1 MEIPE
6 SKYEFHHR
14 LPVQMRF
21 TDIDVFGH
29 VNNNV
34 YLQYFDLGKL
44 GYINASLGS
53 LFDPKEK
60 ALVVA
65 NLNCDFCHPTVYGD
79 EIEVVTRTDSIG
91 AHSITLEQ
99 SVMSRATRQVKC
111 VCRTV
116 MVGFDVKAGSVI
128 EIPAGWHARISAFE
142 GREIQVTGNP

>member
-1 MEIPE
+1 MEVPQ
-6 SKYEFHHR
+6 SKYDFHHR

-44 GYINASLGS
+44 EYINASLGS

-65 NLNCDFCHPTVYGD
+65 SLSCDFYYPTLYGED
-79 EIEVVTRTDSIG
+79 IEVVTRVDNIG
-91 AHSITLEQ
+91 LHSITLEQ
-99 SVMSRATRQVKC
+99 RVVAKASGQVKC
-111 VCRTV
+111 ICRTV
-116 MVGFDVKAGSVI
+116 MVGYDVRMGASM
-128 EIPAGWHARISAFE
+128 EIPAGWHGRISEFE
-142 GREIQVTGNP
+142 HRTL

>member
-6 SKYEFHHR
+6 SRYEFHHR

-44 GYINASLGS
+44 EYINASLGS
-53 LFDPKEK
+53 LFDPREK

-65 NLNCDFCHPTVYGD
+65 NINCDFYYPTVYGE
-79 EIEVVTRTDSIG
+79 EIEVVTRVDAIG
-91 AHSITLEQ
+91 AHSLTLEQ
-99 SVMSRATRQVKC
+99 RVVAIQSQQVKC
-111 VCRTV
+111 ICRTV
-116 MVGFDVKAGSVI
+116 MVGYDVRQGSAM
-128 EIPAGWHARISAFE
+128 EIPADWRTRIGAYE
-142 GREIQVTGNP
+142 HRNL

>member
-1 MEIPE
+1 MDVPV
-6 SKYEFHHR
+6 SKYDFHHR

-44 GYINASLGS
+44 EYIHASLGS

-65 NLNCDFCHPTVYGD
+65 SLGCDFYYPTVYGED
-79 EIEVVTRTDSIG
+79 IEVVTRVDNIG
-91 AHSITLEQ
+91 RHSITLEQ
-99 SVMSRATRQVKC
+99 RVVAPASGQVKC
-111 VCRTV
+111 ICRTV
-116 MVGFDVKAGSVI
+116 MVGYDVRLRESM
-128 EIPAGWHARISAFE
+128 EIPADWHARISDFE
-142 GREIQVTGNP
+142 HRTL

>member
-6 SKYEFHHR
+6 SRYEFHHR

-44 GYINASLGS
+44 EYINASLGS
-53 LFDPKEK
+53 LFDPREK

-65 NLNCDFCHPTVYGD
+65 NINCDFYYPTVYGE
-79 EIEVVTRTDSIG
+79 EIEVVTRVDAIG

-99 SVMSRATRQVKC
+99 RVLATSSQQVKC
-111 VCRTV
+111 ICRTV
-116 MVGFDVKAGSVI
+116 MVGYDVRQRSAM
-128 EIPAGWHARISAFE
+128 EIPADWHTRIGAYE
-142 GREIQVTGNP
+142 HRNL

>member
-6 SKYEFHHR
+6 SRYEFHHR

-44 GYINASLGS
+44 EYINASLGS
-53 LFDPKEK
+53 LFDPREK

-65 NLNCDFCHPTVYGD
+65 NINCDFYYPTVYGE
-79 EIEVVTRTDSIG
+79 EIEVVTRVDAIG

-99 SVMSRATRQVKC
+99 RVVATASQQVKC
-111 VCRTV
+111 ICRTV
-116 MVGFDVKAGSVI
+116 MVGYDVRQRSVM
-128 EIPAGWHARISAFE
+128 EIPADWHTRIGAYE
-142 GREIQVTGNP
+142 HRNL

>member
-6 SKYEFHHR
+6 SRYEFHHR

-34 YLQYFDLGKL
+34 YLQYLDLGKL
-44 GYINASLGS
+44 EYINASLGS
-53 LFDPKEK
+53 LFDPREK

-65 NLNCDFCHPTVYGD
+65 NINCDFYYPTVYGE
-79 EIEVVTRTDSIG
+79 EIEVVTRVDAIG

-99 SVMSRATRQVKC
+99 RVVATPSQQVKC
-111 VCRTV
+111 ISRTV
-116 MVGFDVKAGSVI
+116 MVGYDVRQRSVM
-128 EIPAGWHARISAFE
+128 EIPADWHTRIGAYE
-142 GREIQVTGNP
+142 HRNL